1 MKKVVSG
8 VLFFVILIV
17 ILIFLGFVFSPKYL
31 SKNINIDKK
40 SDVDARLAKE
50 ADYTLDIIVL
60 GDSLSYSSISP
71 LEWWRDYG
79 YACYNFGL
87 VGGKLTDVKK
97 AYSSIL
103 KSQNPKLILLETN
116 VLYIDDSR
124 DNEANNVI
132 SSAINSIFPVT
143 KYHENWK
150 APFMD
155 KRSGFYKG
163 FTISHTIAPGE
174 NRDYMIPDEEKD
186 EIVSYNIETIQEIN
200 ELCIQNGGILLLYSA
215 PSMKNYNF
223 SRHKALCALAA
234 DMNVEYVDLNLPGD
248 DLKIDFTTDT
258 RDGGDHLNVYGAI
271 KATGYLGRYIHD
283 NYSLPDRRGT
293 DIAPSWNELLEKYIK
308 AVNNQK

>member
-17 ILIFLGFVFSPKYL
+17 ILTFLGFVFSPKYL
-31 SKNINIDKK
+31 FKNVDLNKI

-50 ADYTLDIIVL
+50 ENYSLDIIVL

-79 YACYNFGL
+79 YTCYNFGL

-97 AYSSIL
+97 AYSTIL
-103 KSQNPKLILLETN
+103 TSQKPKLVLLETHA
-116 VLYIDDSR
+116 LYRNDSR

-143 KYHENWK
+143 KYHDNWK

-155 KRSGFYKG
+155 RRSGFYKG
-163 FTISHTIAPGE
+163 FTISHNVAPGE
-174 NRDYMIPDEEKD
+174 NKDYMIPGNEED
-186 EIVSYNIETIQEIN
+186 EIVSYNIKTLQEIN
-200 ELCIQNGGILLLYSA
+200 ELCIQNGGELLLYSA

-223 SRHKALCALAA
+223 ARHKALSVLAA
-234 DMNVEYVDLNLPGD
+234 DMNVKYIDLNLPGD

-271 KATGYLGRYIHD
+271 KATGYIGRYIHD
-283 NYSLPDRRGT
+283 NYSLPDKRSS
-293 DIAPSWNELLEKYIK
+293 DIASSWNEILEEYTRKL
-308 AVNNQK
+308 AE

>member
-17 ILIFLGFVFSPKYL
+17 ILTFLGFVFSPKYL
-31 SKNINIDKK
+31 FKNVNLNKI

-50 ADYTLDIIVL
+50 ENYSLDIIVL

-79 YACYNFGL
+79 YTCYNFGL

-97 AYSSIL
+97 AYSTIL
-103 KSQNPKLILLETN
+103 TSQKPKLVLLETHA
-116 VLYIDDSR
+116 LYRNDSR

-132 SSAINSIFPVT
+132 SSAINSIFPIT
-143 KYHENWK
+143 KYHDNWK

-155 KRSGFYKG
+155 RRSGFYKG

-174 NRDYMIPDEEKD
+174 NKDYMIPGNEED
-186 EIVSYNIETIQEIN
+186 EIVSYNIKTLQEIN
-200 ELCIQNGGILLLYSA
+200 ELCIQNGGELLLYSA

-223 SRHKALCALAA
+223 ARHKALCVLAG
-234 DMNVEYVDLNLPGD
+234 DMNVKYVDLNLPGD

-271 KATGYLGRYIHD
+271 KATGYIGRYIHD
-283 NYSLPDRRGT
+283 NYSLPDKRSS
-293 DIAPSWNELLEKYIK
+293 DIAAPWNEILEEYTRKL
-308 AVNNQK
+308 AE